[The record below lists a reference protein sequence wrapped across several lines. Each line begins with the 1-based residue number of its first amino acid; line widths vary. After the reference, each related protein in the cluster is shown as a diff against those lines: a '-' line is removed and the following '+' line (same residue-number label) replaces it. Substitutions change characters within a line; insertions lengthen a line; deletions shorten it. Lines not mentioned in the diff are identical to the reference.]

1 MIFVYKYNK
10 WGVIIKKEIEI
21 NIEGIIVCLKHN
33 LKLIRYLETDL
44 INVTLELNLDYLD
57 NVSEE
62 VKTFDKEIEFNLDD
76 ISNFMSLE
84 INKYDV
90 TVLENKGIILSVDFV
105 VESVIEEYKD
115 EIMDDENE
123 LFDEVLER
131 KCPDILDS
139 VEKSIYFNK
148 DGNYLNYKVLFLNDD
163 NYDELVEKYK
173 LDEAILYN
181 ENMVRKSKII
191 IKNE

>member
-84 INKYDV
+84 INKYEV
-90 TVLENKGIILSVDFV
+90 TVLENKGIVLGVDFT

-115 EIMDDENE
+115 EIMDDEND

-131 KCPDILDS
+131 KCPDILES

-173 LDEAILYN
+173 LDETVLYN

>member
-84 INKYDV
+84 INKYEV
-90 TVLENKGIILSVDFV
+90 TVLENKGILLSVEFDI
-105 VESVIEEYKD
+105 ESVIEEYKD
-115 EIMDDENE
+115 EIMDDEND

-131 KCPDILDS
+131 KCPDILES

-173 LDEAILYN
+173 LDETVLYN

>member
-84 INKYDV
+84 INKYEV
-90 TVLENKGIILSVDFV
+90 TVLENKGIVLSVDFT

-115 EIMDDENE
+115 EIMDDEND

-131 KCPDILDS
+131 KCPDILES

-173 LDEAILYN
+173 LDETVLYN

>member
-84 INKYDV
+84 INKYEV

-115 EIMDDENE
+115 EIMDDENK

>member
-21 NIEGIIVCLKHN
+21 NIEGIIDCLKHN

-90 TVLENKGIILSVDFV
+90 TVLENKGIILSVEFV